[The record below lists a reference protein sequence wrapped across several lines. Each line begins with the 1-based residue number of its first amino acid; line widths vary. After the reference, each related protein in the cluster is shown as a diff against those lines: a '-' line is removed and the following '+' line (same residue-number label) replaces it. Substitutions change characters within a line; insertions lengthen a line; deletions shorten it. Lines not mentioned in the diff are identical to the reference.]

1 MPFHQSVSGIFHRCN
16 CSNLTYEI
24 KISCVKMFRLDMFVT
39 FEMTRE
45 VFIRINTSLV
55 RTIGNEKLLEK
66 SVGGC
71 QEI

>member
-1 MPFHQSVSGIFHRCN
+1 
-16 CSNLTYEI
+16 
-24 KISCVKMFRLDMFVT
+24 MFVT